1 MNLLEMIKN
10 SDKPLLIDGGMG
22 TQLHELGA
30 PMGGTACLTHPETVL
45 AVHKSY
51 VEQGVQLL
59 ITNTLTMNRVHIE
72 FTELGV
78 DVREVNLAG
87 ARLARQ
93 AATGGQFVLGDISS
107 TGQILEPFGE
117 LAPEDA
123 YATFKEQAE
132 ILAEGGVDGFIIE
145 TMFDINETV
154 LAVKA
159 CKEAADLPVIA
170 SMTFETIRDVGRT
183 IMGNTAAD
191 CARALTE
198 AGADVVGANCGSLS
212 PMEMAE
218 IAAQMTAATHLPV
231 IIQPNAGKP
240 RLVGTDTI
248 FDMPP
253 EDFAE
258 GIAAC
263 LRNGATI
270 VGGCCGTTPEHIRVL
285 SEVVDK

>member
-1 MNLLEMIKN
+1 
-10 SDKPLLIDGGMG
+10 
-22 TQLHELGA
+22 
-30 PMGGTACLTHPETVL
+30 
-45 AVHKSY
+45 
-51 VEQGVQLL
+51 
-59 ITNTLTMNRVHIE
+59 
-72 FTELGV
+72 
-78 DVREVNLAG
+78 
-87 ARLARQ
+87 
-93 AATGGQFVLGDISS
+93 
-107 TGQILEPFGE
+107 
-117 LAPEDA
+117 
-123 YATFKEQAE
+123 
-132 ILAEGGVDGFIIE
+132 
-145 TMFDINETV
+145 

>member
-1 MNLLEMIKN
+1 MNLAEFLANTE
-10 SDKPLLIDGGMG
+10 KPLLIDGGMG
-22 TQLHELGA
+22 TQLHVRGA
-30 PMGGTACLTHPETVL
+30 PMGGTACLTHPEAVL

-51 VEQGVQLL
+51 VEQGAQLL

-72 FTELGV
+72 FAELGV

-87 ARLARQ
+87 AKLARQ

-107 TGQILEPFGE
+107 TGQLLTPLGE
-117 LAPEDA
+117 LTEEVAFA
-123 YATFKEQAE
+123 SFKEQAE

-145 TMFDINETV
+145 TMFDLNETI

-170 SMTFETIRDVGRT
+170 SMTFETLRDVGRT
-183 IMGNTAAD
+183 MMGNKAAD
-191 CARALTE
+191 CARVLTE

-218 IAAQMTAATHLPV
+218 VAAQMTAATHLPV

-240 RLVGTDTI
+240 RLVGKETI

-253 EDFAE
+253 EDFVE

-263 LRNGATI
+263 LENGAAI
-270 VGGCCGTTPEHIRVL
+270 VGGCCGTTPEHIKVI
-285 SEVVDK
+285 SEVIKG